1 MISGKTRN
9 LHTRL
14 KEKDRK
20 KEAATMY
27 KNKEK
32 GIAME
37 TTEGVIMRQT
47 GRERG
52 REREDGH
59 SRGRNTV
66 AAEMTMSAFSLSLWY
81 NPLAA

>member
-37 TTEGVIMRQT
+37 TTEGVIMRQ
-47 GRERG
+47 RG
-52 REREDGH
+52 REREGERERMAT
-59 SRGRNTV
+59 RGEET
-66 AAEMTMSAFSLSLWY
+66 LSQQK
-81 NPLAA
+81 

>member
-1 MISGKTRN
+1 MISGKTRD

-37 TTEGVIMRQT
+37 TTEGVIMRE
-47 GRERG
+47 REEE
-52 REREDGH
+52 RERERMAT
-59 SRGRNTV
+59 RGEET
-66 AAEMTMSAFSLSLWY
+66 LSQQK
-81 NPLAA
+81 